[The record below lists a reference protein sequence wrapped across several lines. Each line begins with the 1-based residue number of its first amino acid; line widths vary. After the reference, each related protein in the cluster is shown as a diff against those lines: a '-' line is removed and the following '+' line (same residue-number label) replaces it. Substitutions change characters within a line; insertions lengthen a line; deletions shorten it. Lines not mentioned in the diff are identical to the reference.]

1 MSRVWRFVP
10 IGLLAAL
17 AVAAIASGSLHELTF
32 ASLQAHHRTLRL
44 FVERHPVES
53 MVVYL
58 ALETLVVAACLP
70 GPGLMSAA
78 AGFLFGAV
86 AGGAACLAAG
96 VAGSCIVYLAC
107 RTAFG
112 GVLAKRAGPRVARL
126 AKALQEDGFGLLLTL
141 RLMPVMP
148 MMVVNLAAGLAP
160 ARPAAFIAAT
170 ALGLAPVSF
179 LFAAVGAGLGRLFHE
194 GVKVDASVFAHPSLF
209 GPLAALAALSAIPAL
224 VRLMRR
230 RRAVREA
237 P

>member
-10 IGLLAAL
+10 IGVLAAL

-32 ASLQAHHRTLRL
+32 ASLQAHHHALRL

-53 MVVYL
+53 MVAYL

-96 VAGSCIVYLAC
+96 VAGSCIVYVAC

-112 GVLAKRAGPRVARL
+112 GVLARRAGPRVARVTQ
-126 AKALQEDGFGLLLTL
+126 ALQEDGFELLLTL

-148 MMVVNLAAGLAP
+148 MMVINLAAGLAP
-160 ARPAAFIAAT
+160 APPAAFVAASV
-170 ALGLAPVSF
+170 LGGAPGSF
-179 LFAAVGAGLGRLFHE
+179 LLAAVGAGLGRLFHE
-194 GVKVDASVFAHPSLF
+194 GVKVDASVFTHPSLL

-224 VRLMRR
+224 VRLVRR